1 MVEVAANHPLQPAPE
16 LGRMAVQVAR
26 KARFDGLR
34 RSPQTLCH
42 RHATHA
48 EVCRIGDFPQ
58 KCVKAQEV
66 EGLRLALAAPFPALG
81 RMVVELDQARFLGMQ

>member
-16 LGRMAVQVAR
+16 LGRMAVQVAQ

-42 RHATHA
+42 RHATHG
-48 EVCRIGDFPQ
+48 EVHRIGDFPQ
-58 KCVKAQEV
+58 KCVKPRKLKV
-66 EGLRLALAAPFPALG
+66 SGLPWPRRFRRSAAW
-81 RMVVELDQARFLGMQ
+81 